1 MHHRPPKRSEP
12 RIVPQQLETTLEV
25 DDGIVRIGRAR
36 GVRRSRSPP
45 PRALMNVRV
54 SGTHGKAANRRKQ
67 VSRTLARAFAGWRTG
82 LPGPV
87 IVLQA
92 GTAVNYFGTGLILPF
107 EIIYLHQARG
117 FPTATA
123 GLVLAAVMG
132 TAAVVT
138 PLSGAL
144 LDRFRAKPILITG
157 NLTSALGYAGFA
169 FVDRPWQAFV
179 CSAVGG
185 AGFGLA
191 NTANQVLSLILVS
204 AEQRASSIALRR
216 VAGNFG
222 LGSGAT
228 VAGFIVASATH
239 LRTFQALYLFDG
251 VTFAVFALVVLMGI
265 PNPHLANAASAS
277 DRGTGFRA
285 VAHDRLFLILIAA
298 NIVLVM
304 TGGALFSNILAPF
317 AKAHTPVGP
326 GEIGVVF
333 FINTFFI
340 VVAQIPATRVVKR
353 MRRTHALAAT
363 SALFAI
369 GLLTVLLATLTSSTL
384 TATTVLAGVAI
395 VIAIGEC
402 AQFIVLGPIVA
413 DLAPPHLL
421 GRYMSLYGLT
431 FTAGVALGPAVGG
444 ALLATSPDAI
454 WWGGALTAAL
464 TGAGLLRLGDRIPDP
479 LLQAQCPP
487 PQAVN
492 AAEMDSARHSQMKS
506 TEMERHSRT

>member
-1 MHHRPPKRSEP
+1 
-12 RIVPQQLETTLEV
+12 
-25 DDGIVRIGRAR
+25 
-36 GVRRSRSPP
+36 
-45 PRALMNVRV
+45 MNVRV
-54 SGTHGKAANRRKQ
+54 SGMHGKTANRRKQ
-67 VSRTLARAFAGWRTG
+67 VSRTLARVFAGWRTG
-82 LPGPV
+82 LSGPV

-92 GTAVNYFGTGLILPF
+92 GTAVNYFGTGLVLPF

-138 PLSGAL
+138 PASGAL

-157 NLTSALGYAGFA
+157 NLASALGYAGFA

-185 AGFGLA
+185 AGFGVA
-191 NTANQVLSLILVS
+191 GTANQVLSLTLVS

-228 VAGFIVASATH
+228 VAGFIVASAND
-239 LRTFQALYLFDG
+239 LRAFQALYLFDG
-251 VTFAVFALVVLMGI
+251 VTFAVFALVVLVGI
-265 PNPHLANAASAS
+265 PNPRLANAASAS

-304 TGGALFSNILAPF
+304 TGGALFSNILSPF
-317 AKAHTPVGP
+317 AEAHTPVGP

-369 GLLTVLLATLTSSTL
+369 GLLAVLLATLTGSTF

-395 VIAIGEC
+395 VIALGEC

-421 GRYMSLYGLT
+421 GRYMSLYGLS

-444 ALLATSPDAI
+444 ALLATSPDAV
-454 WWGGALTAAL
+454 WWGGALAAAL
-464 TGAGLLRLGDRIPDP
+464 IGAGLLRLGDRIPDP
-479 LLQAQCPP
+479 LLQTQCPP
-487 PQAVN
+487 PQA
-492 AAEMDSARHSQMKS
+492 APEAMQDSPESVE
-506 TEMERHSRT
+506 T

>member
-1 MHHRPPKRSEP
+1 M
-12 RIVPQQLETTLEV
+12 
-25 DDGIVRIGRAR
+25 
-36 GVRRSRSPP
+36 
-45 PRALMNVRV
+45 
-54 SGTHGKAANRRKQ
+54 HGKAASRRKQ
-67 VSRTLARAFAGWRTG
+67 LSRTLARVFAGWRTG
-82 LPGPV
+82 LSGPV
-87 IVLQA
+87 LVLQA
-92 GTAVNYFGTGLILPF
+92 GTAVNYFGTGLVVPF

-132 TAAVVT
+132 TAAVIT
-138 PLSGAL
+138 PPSGAL

-157 NLTSALGYAGFA
+157 NLASALGYAGFA
-169 FVDRPWQAFV
+169 FTGRPWQAFA
-179 CSAVGG
+179 CAAVGG

-191 NTANQVLSLILVS
+191 NTANQVLTLTLVS

-216 VAGNFG
+216 VVGNFG

-228 VAGFIVASATH
+228 VAGFIVAAADN
-239 LRTFQALYLFDG
+239 LRAFQALYLFDG
-251 VTFAVFALVVLMGI
+251 LTFAFFALVVLAGI
-265 PNPHLANAASAS
+265 PNPRLADAAPARDS
-277 DRGTGFRA
+277 RTGFRA
-285 VAHDRLFLILIAA
+285 VAHDRLFLTLIAA

-304 TGGALFSNILAPF
+304 TGGAFFSNILAPF
-317 AKAHTPVGP
+317 AVAHTPVGP
-326 GEIGVVF
+326 GEIGVVR

-369 GLLTVLLATLTSSTL
+369 GLLAVLLATFTNSTL

-402 AQFIVLGPIVA
+402 AQFVVTGTIVA

-421 GRYMSLYGLT
+421 GRYMSLYGLS

-444 ALLATSPDAI
+444 VLLATSPDSI
-454 WWGGALTAAL
+454 WWGGALAVAL
-464 TGAGLLRLGDRIPDP
+464 TGAGLLGLGDRIPDP
-479 LLQAQCPP
+479 LLHAQGPP
-487 PQAVN
+487 PQAVS
-492 AAEMDSARHSQMKS
+492 AADPG
-506 TEMERHSRT
+506 

>member
-1 MHHRPPKRSEP
+1 M
-12 RIVPQQLETTLEV
+12 
-25 DDGIVRIGRAR
+25 
-36 GVRRSRSPP
+36 
-45 PRALMNVRV
+45 
-54 SGTHGKAANRRKQ
+54 
-67 VSRTLARAFAGWRTG
+67 SRTLARVFAGWRTG
-82 LPGPV
+82 LSGPV

-138 PLSGAL
+138 PFSGAL
-144 LDRFRAKPILITG
+144 LDRFRAKPILIIG
-157 NLTSALGYAGFA
+157 NLASALGYAGFA

-185 AGFGLA
+185 AGFGVTG
-191 NTANQVLSLILVS
+191 TANQVLSLTLVTP
-204 AEQRASSIALRR
+204 EKRAASTALRR

-222 LGSGAT
+222 MGAGAT
-228 VAGFIVASATH
+228 VAGFIVASANH
-239 LRTFQALYLFDG
+239 LRTFQALYLFDA
-251 VTFAVFALVVLMGI
+251 VTFAVFALVVLVRI
-265 PNPHLANAASAS
+265 PNPRLANTASAS
-277 DRGTGFRA
+277 ASGRGFRA
-285 VAHDRLFLILIAA
+285 VARDRLLLALIAG

-304 TGGALFSNILAPF
+304 VGGAFFSNVLPPF
-317 AKAHTPVGP
+317 ATAHTPVGP
-326 GEIGVVF
+326 GEIGIVIF
-333 FINTFFI
+333 LNTFFI
-340 VVAQIPATRVVKR
+340 VVAQVPATRVVKR

-363 SALFAI
+363 SALFAV
-369 GLLTVLLATLTSSTL
+369 GLLAVLLATLTRSTPA
-384 TATTVLAGVAI
+384 ATTVLAGVAI

-444 ALLATSPDAI
+444 ALLATSPDAV
-454 WWGGALTAAL
+454 WWGGALAL
-464 TGAGLLRLGDRIPDP
+464 AVTGAGFLRLGHRIPDP
-479 LLQAQCPP
+479 LLQTKSQPLEA
-487 PQAVN
+487 
-492 AAEMDSARHSQMKS
+492 AAEP
-506 TEMERHSRT
+506 T

>member
-1 MHHRPPKRSEP
+1 MHYRPPGRSARRILP
-12 RIVPQQLETTLEV
+12 RQLETTLEA
-25 DDGIVRIGRAR
+25 DDGFIRIGRAR
-36 GVRRSRSPP
+36 GVRRSRSPA

-67 VSRTLARAFAGWRTG
+67 VRRTLAGLFAGWRTG
-82 LPGPV
+82 LSGPV

-92 GTAVNYFGTGLILPF
+92 GTAANYFGTGLIQPF

-138 PLSGAL
+138 PFSGAL
-144 LDRFRAKPILITG
+144 LDRFRAKPILIIG
-157 NLTSALGYAGFA
+157 NLASALGYAGFA
-169 FVDRPWQAFV
+169 FVERPWQAFV

-191 NTANQVLSLILVS
+191 QTANQVLSLTLVS

-228 VAGFIVASATH
+228 VAGFIVASANH
-239 LRTFQALYLFDG
+239 LHTFQALYLFDG
-251 VTFAVFALVVLMGI
+251 VTFAVFALVVLVGI
-265 PNPHLANAASAS
+265 PNPRLANAEPAS

-304 TGGALFSNILAPF
+304 IGGALFSNVLPPF

-326 GEIGVVF
+326 AEIGVVI

-340 VVAQIPATRVVKR
+340 VIAQIPATRVVKR

-369 GLLTVLLATLTSSTL
+369 GVLAVLLATLTRSTF
-384 TATTVLAGVAI
+384 TAATVLVGVAI
-395 VIAIGEC
+395 VIAIAEC
-402 AQFIVLGPIVA
+402 AQFVVLGPLVA
-413 DLAPPHLL
+413 ELAPPHLL
-421 GRYMSLYGLT
+421 GRYMSLYGLSFMT
-431 FTAGVALGPAVGG
+431 GVALGPAVGG
-444 ALLATSPDAI
+444 ALLATSPDAV
-454 WWGGALTAAL
+454 WWGGALALAL
-464 TGAGLLRLGDRIPDP
+464 TGAGLLRLGHRIPDP
-479 LLQAQCPP
+479 LLRAQRPSP
-487 PQAVN
+487 RPASP
-492 AAEMDSARHSQMKS
+492 ADMDPTRHDQMS
-506 TEMERHSRT
+506 TTKT

>member
-1 MHHRPPKRSEP
+1 M
-12 RIVPQQLETTLEV
+12 L
-25 DDGIVRIGRAR
+25 A
-36 GVRRSRSPP
+36 GV
-45 PRALMNVRV
+45 
-54 SGTHGKAANRRKQ
+54 
-67 VSRTLARAFAGWRTG
+67 FAGWRTG

-92 GTAVNYFGTGLILPF
+92 GTAVNYFGTGLVLPF

-117 FPTATA
+117 FTTATA

-132 TAAVVT
+132 TAAVLT

-157 NLTSALGYAGFA
+157 NLASALGYAGFA
-169 FVDRPWQAFV
+169 FAGRPWQAFA
-179 CSAVGG
+179 CAAVGG
-185 AGFGLA
+185 AGFGVA
-191 NTANQVLSLILVS
+191 NTANQVLSLTLVS

-228 VAGFIVASATH
+228 VAGFIVASANN
-239 LRTFQALYLFDG
+239 LRAFQALYLFDG
-251 VTFAVFALVVLMGI
+251 LTFAVFALVVLVGI
-265 PNPHLANAASAS
+265 PNPRLANAAPAS
-277 DRGTGFRA
+277 DTGTGFRA
-285 VAHDRLFLILIAA
+285 VARDRTFLILIAA

-304 TGGALFSNILAPF
+304 TGGALFSNILSPF
-317 AKAHTPVGP
+317 AEAHTPAGP

-340 VVAQIPATRVVKR
+340 VVAQIPATRAVTR

-369 GLLTVLLATLTSSTL
+369 GLLAVLLATLTNSAL
-384 TATTVLAGVAI
+384 TATTVLAGAAI

-402 AQFIVLGPIVA
+402 AQFIVTGAIVA
-413 DLAPPHLL
+413 GLAPPHLL

-454 WWGGALTAAL
+454 WWGGALAVAL

-479 LLQAQCPP
+479 LIHAQRPP
-487 PQAVN
+487 PQAVS
-492 AAEMDSARHSQMKS
+492 AAGIDSAATAR
-506 TEMERHSRT
+506 

>member
-1 MHHRPPKRSEP
+1 
-12 RIVPQQLETTLEV
+12 VPQQRETTLEV
-25 DDGIVRIGRAR
+25 DDEFVRIGRVR
-36 GVRRSRSPP
+36 GVRRRNP
-45 PRALMNVRV
+45 
-54 SGTHGKAANRRKQ
+54 
-67 VSRTLARAFAGWRTG
+67 VSRTFAPVIAGWRTG
-82 LPGPV
+82 LPRPV

-92 GTAVNYFGTGLILPF
+92 GTAVNYFGTGVILPF

-138 PLSGAL
+138 PFTAAL
-144 LDRFRAKPILITG
+144 LDRFRAKPIMIMG
-157 NLTSALGYAGFA
+157 NLAGALGYAGFA
-169 FVDRPWQAFV
+169 FVERPWQAFV

-185 AGFGLA
+185 AGFGVA
-191 NTANQVLSLILVS
+191 ITANQVLSLTMVS

-228 VAGFIVASATH
+228 VAGFVVASAND
-239 LRTFQALYLFDG
+239 LRSFQALYLVDG
-251 VTFAVFALVVLMGI
+251 VTFAVFALVVHVVI
-265 PNPHLANAASAS
+265 PNVRLAHAASAS
-277 DRGTGFRA
+277 DSGTGFRA
-285 VAHDRLFLILIAA
+285 VAHDRLFLMLIVA
-298 NIVLVM
+298 NIVFVM

-340 VVAQIPATRVVKR
+340 VIAQIPATRVVQR

-369 GLLTVLLATLTSSTL
+369 GLLAVLLATRTNSTL
-384 TATTVLAGVAI
+384 TASTVLAGAAI

-402 AQFIVLGPIVA
+402 AQFIVLGTIVA

-421 GRYMSLYGLT
+421 GRYMSLYGLS
-431 FTAGVALGPAVGG
+431 FTAGVAVGPAVGG
-444 ALLATSPDAI
+444 ALLATSPDAV
-454 WWGGALTAAL
+454 WWGGALAAAL
-464 TGAGLLRLGDRIPDP
+464 IGAGLLRLGDRIPDP
-479 LLQAQCPP
+479 LLQAQIQRDGGSVRCSR
-487 PQAVN
+487 VLT
-492 AAEMDSARHSQMKS
+492 DKS
-506 TEMERHSRT
+506 G

>member
-1 MHHRPPKRSEP
+1 M
-12 RIVPQQLETTLEV
+12 
-25 DDGIVRIGRAR
+25 
-36 GVRRSRSPP
+36 
-45 PRALMNVRV
+45 
-54 SGTHGKAANRRKQ
+54 HGKAADRRKR
-67 VSRTLARAFAGWRTG
+67 VSRTLARVFAGWRTG
-82 LPGPV
+82 LSGPV

-144 LDRFRAKPILITG
+144 LDRLRAKPLLITG
-157 NLTSALGYAGFA
+157 NLSSALGYAGFA

-179 CSAVGG
+179 CAAVGG
-185 AGFGLA
+185 AGFGVA
-191 NTANQVLSLILVS
+191 NTANQVLSLTLVS

-222 LGSGAT
+222 LGLGAT
-228 VAGFIVASATH
+228 VAGFIIASADH
-239 LRTFQALYLFDG
+239 LRAFQALYLVDG
-251 VTFAVFALVVLMGI
+251 LTFAVCALVVLVGI
-265 PNPHLANAASAS
+265 PNPRRANAASAS
-277 DRGTGFRA
+277 DQGTGFRA

-298 NIVLVM
+298 NIVFVM

-317 AKAHTPVGP
+317 AEAHTPVGP
-326 GEIGVVF
+326 GEIGIVF

-369 GLLTVLLATLTSSTL
+369 GLLAVLLATLTSSTL
-384 TATTVLAGVAI
+384 TATAVLAGVAI

-402 AQFIVLGPIVA
+402 AQFIVLGLIVA
-413 DLAPPHLL
+413 ELAPPDLL
-421 GRYMSLYGLT
+421 GRYMSLYALA
-431 FTAGVALGPAVGG
+431 FMAGVALGPAAGG
-444 ALLATSPDAI
+444 ALLATSPDAV

-464 TGAGLLRLGDRIPDP
+464 TGAGLLGLGNRIPDP
-479 LLQAQCPP
+479 LLQAQYPP
-487 PQAVN
+487 PQAVSM
-492 AAEMDSARHSQMKS
+492 ADLDSACHSQMKS
-506 TEMERHSRT
+506 TEMS

>member
-1 MHHRPPKRSEP
+1 MKSS
-12 RIVPQQLETTLEV
+12 
-25 DDGIVRIGRAR
+25 A
-36 GVRRSRSPP
+36 S
-45 PRALMNVRV
+45 AWRV
-54 SGTHGKAANRRKQ
+54 AST
-67 VSRTLARAFAGWRTG
+67 VLARVFAGWRTG
-82 LPGPV
+82 LPRHV

-92 GTAVNYFGTGLILPF
+92 GTAVNSFGAGLILPF

-117 FPTATA
+117 FPTPTA

-138 PLSGAL
+138 PSSGAL

-157 NLTSALGYAGFA
+157 NLACALGYAGFA
-169 FVDRPWQAFV
+169 FVDHPWQAFI

-185 AGFGLA
+185 AGFGVA
-191 NTANQVLSLILVS
+191 NTANQVLSLTLVT

-228 VAGFIVASATH
+228 VAGFIVASFNN
-239 LRTFQALYLFDG
+239 LRAFQGLYLFDG
-251 VTFAVFALVVLMGI
+251 VTFAALALVVLMVI
-265 PNPHLANAASAS
+265 PNPRLANAASAS
-277 DRGTGFRA
+277 ERGTGFRA
-285 VAHDRLFLILIAA
+285 VAHDRLFLLLIAA

-304 TGGALFSNILAPF
+304 IGGAFFSNILPPF
-317 AKAHTPVGP
+317 AEAHTPVGP
-326 GEIGVVF
+326 GEIGLVI

-340 VVAQIPATRVVKR
+340 VIAQIPATRVVKR
-353 MRRTHALAAT
+353 MRRPQALAAT

-369 GLLTVLLATLTSSTL
+369 GLLAVLLATLTSSTL
-384 TATTVLAGVAI
+384 AATTVLAGVAI

-402 AQFIVLGPIVA
+402 GQFIVLGTIVA

-431 FTAGVALGPAVGG
+431 FMAGVALGPAVGG

-454 WWGGALTAAL
+454 WWGGALTLAL

-487 PQAVN
+487 PQTVS
-492 AAEMDSARHSQMKS
+492 AADRG
-506 TEMERHSRT
+506 

>member
-1 MHHRPPKRSEP
+1 
-12 RIVPQQLETTLEV
+12 V
-25 DDGIVRIGRAR
+25 
-36 GVRRSRSPP
+36 
-45 PRALMNVRV
+45 
-54 SGTHGKAANRRKQ
+54 
-67 VSRTLARAFAGWRTG
+67 FAGRRTG

-138 PLSGAL
+138 PFSGAL
-144 LDRFRAKPILITG
+144 LDRFRAKPILIIG
-157 NLTSALGYAGFA
+157 NLASALGYAGFA

-185 AGFGLA
+185 AGFGVA
-191 NTANQVLSLILVS
+191 ITANQVLSLTLVS
-204 AEQRASSIALRR
+204 AGQRASSIALRR

-228 VAGFIVASATH
+228 VAGFIVASAND
-239 LRTFQALYLFDG
+239 LRAFQALYLFDG
-251 VTFAVFALVVLMGI
+251 ATFAVFALVVLLLGI
-265 PNPHLANAASAS
+265 PNARFANAASAN
-277 DRGTGFRA
+277 DTGTGFRA

-298 NIVLVM
+298 NTVLVM

-369 GLLTVLLATLTSSTL
+369 GLLAVLLATLTSSTL
-384 TATTVLAGVAI
+384 TATTVLAGGAI

-402 AQFIVLGPIVA
+402 AQFIVLGTIVA

-421 GRYMSLYGLT
+421 GRYMSLYGLS
-431 FTAGVALGPAVGG
+431 FTAGVALGPAIGG
-444 ALLATSPDAI
+444 ALLATSPDAV
-454 WWGGALTAAL
+454 WWGGALAAAL
-464 TGAGLLRLGDRIPDP
+464 IGAGLLRLGDRIPDP
-479 LLQAQCPP
+479 LLQTQRPP

-492 AAEMDSARHSQMKS
+492 AADMDSAGHS
-506 TEMERHSRT
+506 